1 VTAEE
6 AEHRDVGDERQEF
19 LEHRQ
24 TGLGATDSPKI
35 LGLSRWGTALTVY
48 ERLVEGPGDD
58 TPSLPAW
65 LGLKLQ
71 STVAELY
78 TAATGNKVRAANQH
92 YRHLSQ
98 PWMVCHLDYRVWSN
112 PLLLVE
118 CKTRAYMKGWGEDGS
133 TEIPADVWVQVQHE
147 MAVTRATETHVAVL
161 FGHHTFRVYPIPR
174 DEEFITKMTEKLSD
188 FWHNHFLARVPP
200 AVTGH
205 PEDDR
210 YLRRHHPDDDGT
222 LIAATAEQEAL
233 VNRLVLAIHNYKQ
246 VEQSRLEAE
255 NAVKEVI
262 GDAAG
267 LTGSFGSITWK
278 KSKDRESIE
287 WEQVAIVYAGI
298 IEQLMEVAAD
308 NNGGDLTDKAL
319 AEARAVYETAV
330 DLYTVTKPGS
340 RRFLVNLK
348 ES

>member
-1 VTAEE
+1 MTAEIE
-6 AEHRDVGDERQEF
+6 DRRDVGEERQEF

-24 TGLGATDSPKI
+24 TGLGATDAPKI
-35 LGLSRWGTALTVY
+35 LGLSRWGSALSVY
-48 ERLVEGPGDD
+48 ERLTEGPGDD

-78 TAATGNKVRAANQH
+78 TAATGQKVRAANTH
-92 YRHLSQ
+92 FRH
-98 PWMVCHLDYRVWSN
+98 PEHDWMVCHLDYRAWGN
-112 PLLLVE
+112 PKLLIE
-118 CKTRAYMKGWGEDGS
+118 CKTRAYMKGYGEDGS
-133 TEIPADVWVQVQHE
+133 NEIPADVWVQVQHE
-147 MAVTRATETHVAVL
+147 MAVTGAETAHVAVL
-161 FGHHTFRVYPIPR
+161 FGHHTFRVYVISR
-174 DEEFITKMTEKLSD
+174 DQQFIDKWIEKGTD
-188 FWHNHFLARVPP
+188 FWNNHYLARVPP
-200 AVTGH
+200 PVTGH

-210 YLRRHHPDDDGT
+210 YLRRHHPDDDGS

-233 VNRLVLAIHNYKQ
+233 VGRLVLAINNYKA
-246 VEQSRLEAE
+246 VEQARKEVE
-255 NAVKEVI
+255 NQVKEVI

-278 KSKDRESIE
+278 KSKDSESVD
-287 WEQVAIVYAGI
+287 WGQVAIIYAGV
-298 IEQLMEVAAD
+298 IEELTGLLNAD
-308 NNGGDLTDKAL
+308 SFDR
-319 AEARAVYETAV
+319 ARLEQAQAVYETAV